1 MRALKFIH
9 LCILYG
15 CISVQNSNAQTPQ
28 NLIQNPS
35 FEEHR
40 PTILC
45 GDGVAMTRLNYGS
58 GVYGWSTST
67 SGSTD
72 YYATCDTWIM
82 GIPNNWKGY
91 QGVIDGERYI
101 GAYFVFSK
109 SHYWHEFLEETFQGT
124 LIEPLQPNQG
134 YCFSFYYAIG
144 DNEYNNCTVDTLRFY
159 FADTDTFFLSQIT
172 DSVYIEQWSYYVSNS
187 RDLYGKH
194 QIEIPV
200 GHITDTA
207 NWHFMNSHFKAKG
220 GEKFMIGGVFKDNA
234 FVKFK
239 ESAIDSFYDNG
250 HKIFPDSTAYL
261 YFDMFSLYEC
271 DEYGLGDHKIRLP
284 NIFTPNGDGI
294 NDSYFIHDYL
304 PPGFLFRVYNRW
316 GKEIY
321 RNDNYQNDWSPN
333 NISDGTYWVVVKN
346 PDSGTEMR
354 QVVTIISSK

>member
-1 MRALKFIH
+1 MSCVKHILF
-9 LCILYG
+9 LCSLWAIPFL
-15 CISVQNSNAQTPQ
+15 VAQTPL

-35 FEEHR
+35 FEGSR
-40 PTILC
+40 PTIVC
-45 GDGVAMTRLNYGS
+45 GSQGAITRFQYGTA
-58 GVYGWSTST
+58 VYGWSTST
-67 SGSTD
+67 SGSVD
-72 YYATCDTWIM
+72 YYATCDTFIM
-82 GIPNNWKGY
+82 GIPANWKGY
-91 QGVIDGERYI
+91 QDIIDGDRYI

-109 SHYWHEFLEETFQGT
+109 SHYWHEFFEETFQGT
-124 LIEPLQPNQG
+124 LKEPLKPNQG
-134 YCFSFYYAIG
+134 YCLSFYYAIG
-144 DNEYNNCTVDTLRFY
+144 DNDYNNCIVDTLRFY

-172 DSVYIEQWSYYVSNS
+172 DTTYISGITGYWRSNS
-187 RDLYGKH
+187 GDLYGKH

-220 GEKFMIGGVFKDNA
+220 GEKVMIGGVFKDNS
-234 FVKFK
+234 FIKYK
-239 ESAIDSFYDNG
+239 DSPLEQFEDNG
-250 HKIFPDSTAYL
+250 NIIYPDSTAYL

-354 QVVTIISSK
+354 QVLTIISSK

>member
-1 MRALKFIH
+1 MRAIIH
-9 LCILYG
+9 LILLLRFLS
-15 CISVQNSNAQTPQ
+15 IQNMYAQTPQ

-35 FEEHR
+35 FEESADYV
-40 PTILC
+40 PC
-45 GDGVAMTRLNYGS
+45 GGAGLMTRFHNGAS
-58 GVYGWSTST
+58 VFGWSTST
-67 SGSTD
+67 NGSPD
-72 YYATCDTWIM
+72 YYGTCSQLWSHTS
-82 GIPNNWKGY
+82 PKNWKGY
-91 QGVIDGERYI
+91 QPSIDGNHYI
-101 GAYFVFSK
+101 GAGFVFSETYNWK
-109 SHYWHEFLEETFQGT
+109 RFHEETVQGT

-172 DSVYIEQWSYYVSNS
+172 DSIYIGQWSYHVSNS
-187 RDLYGKH
+187 GDLYGKH

-234 FVKFK
+234 FVKYK
-239 ESAIDSFYDNG
+239 ESVIDSFYVNG
-250 HKIFPDSTAYL
+250 IKSFPDSIAYL

-354 QVVTIISSK
+354 QVLTIISSK